1 MTQERTAPIT
11 STPAAPSAPP
21 GLRLRL
27 DPGLA
32 RQGVVDGAWWP
43 HSRDP
48 SAELLEL
55 IAGLDAQLG
64 AVTRVALNLDAWAS
78 APRRLTVA
86 GRTVRVG
93 SFRAIDA
100 HTVSVRSIPR
110 ERVVLLVV
118 PPEATTA
125 AAAIAMAMAT
135 DATDSARPADILAAS
150 GITAEM
156 PPPPR
161 PQGRPGR
168 EWAQLARH
176 VGLPARRA
184 RRRGSRLAG
193 SASRATAPTVRAT
206 RAVPQDDSQTLTDIR
221 PAAGPCRS
229 PRLPLAAP

>member
-48 SAELLEL
+48 SAELPEL

-64 AVTRVALNLDAWAS
+64 AITRVALNLDAWAS

-156 PPPPR
+156 PPTATPP
-161 PQGRPGR
+161 GTPGPG
-168 EWAQLARH
+168 
-176 VGLPARRA
+176 VGAAGSSRRA
-184 RRRGSRLAG
+184 PGSSGAPTRIAPG
-193 SASRATAPTVRAT
+193 GVSVQGNGAHSQSHQSRA
-206 RAVPQDDSQTLTDIR
+206 
-221 PAAGPCRS
+221 AGR
-229 PRLPLAAP
+229 